1 MRLYHW
7 TYGCRLDSIREYGLR
22 ADPPLLYTIDRDTWA
37 QAGLRDIIWLTC
49 DPAFPNWARGKRPD
63 VRLTVEL
70 PDDQR
75 LVRFKHWLESP
86 ITG

>member
-1 MRLYHW
+1 MN
-7 TYGCRLDSIREYGLR
+7 SIRENRLM

-49 DPAFPNWARGKRPD
+49 DPRSPNWARGKRPD

-70 PDDQR
+70 PDDHR
-75 LVRFKHWLESP
+75 LVGFRQVVQEAARALDDRK
-86 ITG
+86 